1 MREAPPQITPQTSY
15 FQGFALAM
23 YDNARWLIEQ
33 EMYTAAVLV
42 AQAAVEMGA
51 RMAFI
56 GLLWH
61 DQEAPVT
68 DAQLRAL
75 PDVSFMAEDTRR
87 LWTQLVGGK
96 SVKPRDP
103 PVWKAYQQHVEYRNR
118 IAHGDLWGDS
128 VGFGCVVAAG
138 AFVMRL
144 DEHMQ
149 AFDEAR
155 AAADGSRPEN

>member
-1 MREAPPQITPQTSY
+1 M
-15 FQGFALAM
+15 
-23 YDNARWLIEQ
+23 
-33 EMYTAAVLV
+33 
-42 AQAAVEMGA
+42 
-51 RMAFI
+51 
-56 GLLWH
+56 
-61 DQEAPVT
+61 T

-128 VGFGCVVAAG
+128 VGFWLRRGRRRLRHAA
-138 AFVMRL
+138 R
-144 DEHMQ
+144 
-149 AFDEAR
+149 R
-155 AAADGSRPEN
+155 AHASLR